1 MAKKEK
7 PLAVC
12 GGIEPVWVSYEDMI
26 KRKKKNVLRKRRREI
41 LKLLD
46 DPAASDGEK
55 AKLEEELKNEIEIK
69 LLELKNGF

>member
-1 MAKKEK
+1 MKSVIHWE
-7 PLAVC
+7 
-12 GGIEPVWVSYEDMI
+12 SYDNMI

-46 DPAASDGEK
+46 DPEVSEVEK
-55 AKLEEELKNEIEIK
+55 AKLEEKLQNEIEIK